1 MTPAVS
7 VVVATYNY
15 GRFLADALESALAQT
30 FRDLEVVVVDD
41 GSTDETPAVVRP
53 FLADPRVR
61 CVRTDHMGQ
70 PGAKNVGIRL
80 ARAPLVA
87 FLDADDLWLPAKLE
101 RQLPLFEIDRR
112 VGVVYSRR
120 LLIDE
125 EGWPLEYEQPPLYHG
140 QVLEAMFRTNFVCF
154 SSVVVRRRV
163 FEEAGPFDER
173 LALAIDYDQWL
184 RVARHWCFDYVD
196 EPLVRYRVGH
206 ANLSRRVE
214 ERLTIVLGIMRRFLN
229 EGSGRRLMSPAVV
242 RRALTETYCH
252 MALVCQQRSRW
263 AAVPWMLRA
272 LATEPTYGPLW
283 HGLLSWPLPE
293 TVRRRLRLAFGRPI
307 AWNVRRR
314 VLSAGGNS

>member
-15 GRFLADALESALAQT
+15 GRFLAGALESALAQT

-41 GSTDETPAVVRP
+41 GSADETPAVVRP

-61 CVRTDHMGQ
+61 CVRTDHLGQ

-120 LLIDE
+120 LLMDE
-125 EGWPLEYEQPPLYHG
+125 EGWPLEYEQPPLYRG
-140 QVLEAMFRTNFVCF
+140 RVLEAMFRTNFVCF
-154 SSVVVRRRV
+154 SSVVVRRRA
-163 FEEAGPFDER
+163 FEQAGLFDER

-184 RVARHWCFDYVD
+184 RVARHWHFDYVD
-196 EPLVRYRVGH
+196 EPLVKYRVGH

-214 ERLTIVLGIMRRFLN
+214 ERLTTVLGIMRRFLD
-229 EGSGRRLMSPAVV
+229 EGSGRRLVSPAVV

-293 TVRRRLRLAFGRPI
+293 AVRRRMRLAFGRPV